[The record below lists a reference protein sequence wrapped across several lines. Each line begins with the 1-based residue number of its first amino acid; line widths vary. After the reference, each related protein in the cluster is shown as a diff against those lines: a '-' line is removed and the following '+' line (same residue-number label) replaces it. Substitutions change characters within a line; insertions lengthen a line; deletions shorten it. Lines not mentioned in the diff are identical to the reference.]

1 MVVDELPAEEKPD
14 DRYEPEA
21 GSKFYLEHYV

>member
-1 MVVDELPAEEKPD
+1 MIVDEPPAEEKPD

-21 GSKFYLEHYV
+21 GGKFYLEHFV